1 MTPEQIQQIND
12 ALKNNQ
18 LNSKVELHKLI
29 TDKERL
35 LALYEKELEINEKIS
50 EFNDDISKANSEK
63 NDALEVE
70 LKLQKQIFETT
81 WELNKLRHQALFND
95 KEVDEEL
102 QKQIDETIEKLNN
115 LKTTQKNITE
125 EAKQTAKE
133 AEAWKKTLEGVN
145 QISSNIW
152 KIGVDIFKSVASTD
166 DELRKSAVSIG
177 LNASQY
183 EKFAKS
189 AWDASLK
196 TLSIGVSASDLVKI
210 QQGYNSTLGTTL
222 LLTSEQQVKMGYLIK
237 GTTLSNDGVQKM
249 AIGMGRV
256 GINTDETY
264 KITEK
269 LLNKA
274 QDYGVSAEKAT
285 TTLLNN
291 IGLAQSYN
299 FAQGIDGLNK
309 MVIQSSLLSINM
321 SSIGGLSEKLFNV
334 QGAVEM
340 SAKLNVLGG
349 QFSQIGDWSQLM
361 FNAREDI
368 TELQDMVAK
377 SLSDSAFYDIEKKMF
392 TISSMNRQR
401 LRSAADALGISV
413 KELEETTLKQAQIQE
428 VSSKLTINVDDETRS
443 MVAMMAQN
451 VNGVWKINIGD
462 DLIDVKNLT
471 TTQIESIKEQSIAIQ
486 KQADLATG
494 FQTAWN
500 SMKLSFQATL
510 APIITE
516 MIPIVKTLISTAS
529 SVFMTIGKGINSI
542 AEIFGPTFILGIFA
556 AIKGISF
563 VTQANLFGNIA
574 GNIIGKKMML
584 AANGISNKMG
594 KGDIFTPEQ
603 TKGKGVIGAPS
614 KGAMIGGGIMG
625 VAGLGLSLA
634 SNYVEDEDTKNMLSI
649 GGGALQGASM
659 GAMLGSALIPIPVVG
674 TVVGGLVGAALG
686 GGMSYYA
693 NKTQGINDGIITV
706 KNGESTV
713 TPINSRDD
721 VNIIAKKPD
730 GVIANSRNENI
741 NQSNVFNSTNSNIQL
756 SPLEI
761 RGDINLKLNG
771 NDVKSVTDILIK
783 NNDFIQ
789 MLTRLIHEETRR
801 VSNNGGLRPST
812 IYV

>member
-12 ALKNNQ
+12 ALNNNQ
-18 LNSKVELHKLI
+18 LNSKVDLSGLI
-29 TDKERL
+29 KDKEKL
-35 LALYEKELEINEKIS
+35 LALYEKELEINDKIS
-50 EFNDDISKANSEK
+50 EFNRDISKANREN
-63 NDALEVE
+63 NDGLEAE
-70 LKLQKQIFETT
+70 LKLNKQIYETN
-81 WELNKLRHQALFND
+81 WELNKLRQQAIFDDKQND
-95 KEVDEEL
+95 VKL
-102 QKQIDETIEKLNN
+102 QNQIQETLNKLNN
-115 LKTTQKNITE
+115 LKETQSDITE
-125 EAKQTAKE
+125 KTKQTTKE
-133 AEAWKKTLEGVN
+133 TEEWKKTLEGVN

-189 AWDASLK
+189 AWDASVT

-274 QDYGVSAEKAT
+274 QDYGISADKAT

-299 FAQGIDGLNK
+299 FAQGIDGLSK

-368 TELQDMVAK
+368 TELQNMVAK
-377 SLSDSAFYDIEKKMF
+377 SLSDSAFYDVEKKMF

-451 VNGVWKINIGD
+451 VDGVWKINIGD
-462 DLIDVKNLT
+462 DLINVKNLT

-516 MIPIVKTLISTAS
+516 MIPVVKSMISTAS
-529 SVFMTIGKGINSI
+529 SIFITIGKGINFIS
-542 AEIFGPTFILGIFA
+542 EILGPAGVLGVFA
-556 AIKGISF
+556 AIKAISF

-574 GNIIGKKMML
+574 GNIIGKNMML

-594 KGDIFTPEQ
+594 KGDVFTPEQ

-614 KGAMIGGGIMG
+614 KGAMKAGGIMG
-625 VAGLGLSLA
+625 LAGIGLGIA
-634 SNYVEDEDTKNMLSI
+634 SNFVEDEGTKEMLSI
-649 GGGALQGASM
+649 GSGALNGAAIGATIGSAIPVIGTLAGGLIGGALGA
-659 GAMLGSALIPIPVVG
+659 
-674 TVVGGLVGAALG
+674 
-686 GGMSYYA
+686 GMAYHT
-693 NKTQGINDGIITV
+693 NKTQSVNDGIITV

-771 NDVKSVTDILIK
+771 SDVKSVTDILIK

-789 MLTRLIHEETRR
+789 MLTRLIHEQTRR

>member
-1 MTPEQIQQIND
+1 MTPEQIQQIYD
-12 ALKNNQ
+12 ALNNNQ
-18 LNSKVELHKLI
+18 LNSKVELSDTIK
-29 TDKERL
+29 DKEKL
-35 LALYEKELEINEKIS
+35 LALYEKELEINDKLS
-50 EFNDDISKANSEK
+50 EFNRDISKANKE
-63 NDALEVE
+63 NNVEAEAE
-70 LKLQKQIFETT
+70 LKLKKEIYETT
-81 WELNKLRHQALFND
+81 WELTKLRNEAIYGDKQNDAELQNRIQETLNKL
-95 KEVDEEL
+95 
-102 QKQIDETIEKLNN
+102 TN
-115 LKTTQKNITE
+115 LKETQSDIAEQT
-125 EAKQTAKE
+125 KQTAKE
-133 AEAWKKTLEGVN
+133 AESWKKTLEGVN

-368 TELQDMVAK
+368 TELQNMVAK
-377 SLSDSAFYDIEKKMF
+377 SLSDTAFYDVEKKMF

-401 LRSAADALGISV
+401 LRSAADALHISV

-428 VSSKLTINVDDETRS
+428 VSSKLTINVDDEKTRS

-451 VNGVWKINIGD
+451 VDGVWKINIGD

-471 TTQIESIKEQSIAIQ
+471 TTQIESIKEQSISIQ

-510 APIITE
+510 APIVTE

-529 SVFMTIGKGINSI
+529 SVFMTIGKGINFI
-542 AEIFGPTFILGIFA
+542 AELFGPTFILGIFA

-584 AANGISNKMG
+584 AANGVSNKMG
-594 KGDIFTPEQ
+594 KGNVFTPEQ

-659 GAMLGSALIPIPVVG
+659 GAMVGSMFLPGAG
-674 TVVGGLVGAALG
+674 TAIGGVLGGLIG
-686 GGMSYYA
+686 GGTAYYS
-693 NKTQGINDGIITV
+693 NKAQSINDGIITV

>member
-18 LNSKVELHKLI
+18 LDSKTSLHGLI

-35 LALYEKELEINEKIS
+35 LALYEKELEINDKLS
-50 EFNDDISKANSEK
+50 EFNHDIAKANSEK
-63 NDALEVE
+63 NDELEAE
-70 LKLQKQIFETT
+70 LKLQKQIYETT
-81 WELNKLRHQALFND
+81 WELNKLRHEAIFND
-95 KEVDEEL
+95 KEAREGL
-102 QKQIDETIEKLNN
+102 QEQIDETLEKLNN
-115 LKTTQKNITE
+115 LKTTQKNVTE
-125 EAKQTAKE
+125 ETKQAAKE

-189 AWDASLK
+189 AWDASVT

-274 QDYGVSAEKAT
+274 QDYGVSADKAT

-299 FAQGIDGLNK
+299 FAQGIDGLSK

-321 SSIGGLSEKLFNV
+321 SSIGSLSEKLFNV

-377 SLSDSAFYDIEKKMF
+377 SLSDSAFYDVEKKMF

-451 VNGVWKINIGD
+451 VDGVWKINIGD
-462 DLIDVKNLT
+462 DLINVKNLT

-516 MIPIVKTLISTAS
+516 MIPIVKSMISTAS
-529 SVFMTIGKGINSI
+529 SVFITIGKGLNFI
-542 AEIFGPTFILGIFA
+542 AELFGPTFILGIFA

-594 KGDIFTPEQ
+594 KGDVFTPEQ

-614 KGAMIGGGIMG
+614 KGAMKAGGIMG
-625 VAGLGLSLA
+625 IAGLGLGLA
-634 SNYVEDEDTKNMLSI
+634 SNFVEDEETKNMLSI
-649 GGGALQGASM
+649 GGGALQGAAM
-659 GAMLGSALIPIPVVG
+659 GAMVGSSIPVIG
-674 TVVGGLVGAALG
+674 TVVGGLIGGAIG
-686 GGMSYYA
+686 GGMAYHS

-730 GVIANSRNENI
+730 GVIANSKNENI

>member
-12 ALKNNQ
+12 ALNANQ
-18 LNSKVELHKLI
+18 LNSKVSLSNLI
-29 TDKERL
+29 QDKERL
-35 LALYEKELEINEKIS
+35 LALYEKELEINDKIS
-50 EFNDDISKANSEK
+50 EFNRDISKANKE
-63 NDALEVE
+63 NNADVE
-70 LKLQKQIFETT
+70 ADLKLKKEIYEAT
-81 WELNKLRHQALFND
+81 WELNKLRQEAVFGEKQD
-95 KEVDEEL
+95 DEEH
-102 QKQIDETIEKLNN
+102 QKKIDDLLNKLNN
-115 LKTTQKNITE
+115 LKEVQADVAEQTKQNTKETE
-125 EAKQTAKE
+125 E
-133 AEAWKKTLEGVN
+133 WKKSLEGVN

-152 KIGVDIFKSVASTD
+152 KIGVDIFKAVASTD

-189 AWDASLK
+189 AWDASVT

-274 QDYGVSAEKAT
+274 QDYGISADKAT

-299 FAQGIDGLNK
+299 FAQGIDGLSK

-377 SLSDSAFYDIEKKMF
+377 SLSDSAFYDVEKKMF

-401 LRSAADALGISV
+401 LKSASDALGISV

-451 VNGVWKINIGD
+451 VDGVWKINIGD
-462 DLIDVKNLT
+462 DLINVKNLT
-471 TTQIESIKEQSIAIQ
+471 TTQIDSIKEQSIAIQ

-516 MIPIVKTLISTAS
+516 MIPVVKSMITTAS
-529 SVFMTIGKGINSI
+529 SIFITLGKGINFV
-542 AEIFGPTFILGIFA
+542 AEIFGPAGVLGVFA

-574 GNIIGKKMML
+574 GNIIGKNMML

-614 KGAMIGGGIMG
+614 KGAMKAGGIMG
-625 VAGLGLSLA
+625 IAGLGLGLA
-634 SNYVEDEDTKNMLSI
+634 SNFVEDEDTKKMLSI

-659 GAMLGSALIPIPVVG
+659 GAMVGSAIPVIG
-674 TVVGGLVGAALG
+674 TVVGGLIGGAIG
-686 GGMSYYA
+686 GGMAYHT
-693 NKTQGINDGIITV
+693 NKTQSINDGIITV

-721 VNIIAKKPD
+721 VNIIAKKSD

-741 NQSNVFNSTNSNIQL
+741 NQSNVFNPTNSNIQL

-789 MLTRLIHEETRR
+789 MLTRLIHEQTRR

>member
-1 MTPEQIQQIND
+1 MTPEQIQQIYD
-12 ALKNNQ
+12 ALNNNQ
-18 LNSKVELHKLI
+18 LNSKVELSDTIK
-29 TDKERL
+29 DKEKL
-35 LALYEKELEINEKIS
+35 LALYEKELEINDKLS
-50 EFNDDISKANSEK
+50 EFNRDISKANKE
-63 NDALEVE
+63 NNVEAEAE
-70 LKLQKQIFETT
+70 LKLKKEIYETT
-81 WELNKLRHQALFND
+81 WELTKLRNEAIYGDKQNDADHQNRIQETLNRLND
-95 KEVDEEL
+95 LKDVQNDIAEKTKE
-102 QKQIDETIEKLNN
+102 
-115 LKTTQKNITE
+115 
-125 EAKQTAKE
+125 TAKE

-274 QDYGVSAEKAT
+274 QDYGVSADKAT

-299 FAQGIDGLNK
+299 FAQGIDGLSK

-321 SSIGGLSEKLFNV
+321 SSMGSLSEKLFNV

-361 FNAREDI
+361 FNAREDV
-368 TELQDMVAK
+368 TELQNMVAK
-377 SLSDSAFYDIEKKMF
+377 SLSDSAFYDVEKKMF

-401 LRSAADALGISV
+401 LKSAADALGISV

-428 VSSKLTINVDDETRS
+428 VSSKLTINADDETRS

-471 TTQIESIKEQSIAIQ
+471 TKQIESIKDQSIAIQ

-500 SMKLSFQATL
+500 SMKLSFQAAL

-516 MIPIVKTLISTAS
+516 MIPVVKSMISTAS
-529 SVFMTIGKGINSI
+529 SIFITIGKGINSI

-594 KGDIFTPEQ
+594 KGDVYTPEQ

-659 GAMLGSALIPIPVVG
+659 GAMLGSMILPGPG
-674 TVVGGLVGAALG
+674 TAIGGVLGGLIG
-686 GGMSYYA
+686 GGMAYHT
-693 NKTQGINDGIITV
+693 NKTQSVNDGIITV

-741 NQSNVFNSTNSNIQL
+741 NKSNVFNSTNSNIQL